1 MLGLRP
7 FLVTEET
14 KAMVLDNIT
23 HLLNNFLACSSFEHV
38 IFSWVLHRE
47 EILHQLLES
56 LELEGVLV
64 KEFTLVARSRVLQ
77 SRLERD
83 MEAGL
88 REPGVLERSLSY
100 LALNERADELIDTSD
115 LELEEITQKI
125 IGEL

>member
-1 MLGLRP
+1 M
-7 FLVTEET
+7 
-14 KAMVLDNIT
+14 
-23 HLLNNFLACSSFEHV
+23 
-38 IFSWVLHRE
+38 
-47 EILHQLLES
+47 
-56 LELEGVLV
+56 
-64 KEFTLVARSRVLQ
+64 VARSRVLQ

-100 LALNERADELIDTSD
+100 LALYERADELIDTSD